1 MDQRDIGRSLAALSA
16 VEVLRSRVVSWGAA
30 VVAAWGLCALGG
42 VAHADEPA
50 DATALRT
57 AGEALAKERRYTEAI
72 DKFKAADRIRPRAA
86 HACLIALAYARR
98 ELWPQA
104 EVFLDVCHQR
114 AAVGDPLPPWVAAE
128 DKEIAQR
135 LATANVAPV
144 TLVVTPPQ
152 PRATLTVSSFAPDEE
167 FAPRTIHLAPGQFIV
182 VVHVPGARDV
192 SKTFAVASR
201 APLQVEIELRPAAA
215 PDPGPPVAR
224 PPPNL
229 EAPPPVHAHS
239 APPHHAHALSYA
251 IGGTGVA
258 LLALGLVYQETV
270 FASAYDDLRAATSQP
285 DYTSHE
291 KKWEFREHVTQSIY
305 GLGAVAVV
313 AGVAL
318 RFTVERDTAVTIQ
331 PQPGGGVIGLA
342 WSR

>member
-1 MDQRDIGRSLAALSA
+1 M
-16 VEVLRSRVVSWGAA
+16 LRSSVVSWGAA
-30 VVAAWGLCALGG
+30 VVTAWGLCALGG
-42 VAHADEPA
+42 VAHADDTT
-50 DATALRT
+50 DAAALRT
-57 AGEALAKERRYTEAI
+57 AGEALAKEHRYTEAI
-72 DKFKAADRIRPRAA
+72 DKFKAADRTRPRAA

-114 AAVGDPLPPWVAAE
+114 AAVDDPLPAWTAAE

-135 LATANVAPV
+135 LASANVAPV
-144 TLVVTPPQ
+144 TLVVTPPE

-192 SKTFAVASR
+192 SKTFAVTSR
-201 APLQVEIELRPAAA
+201 APLQVEIALHPDAA

-224 PPPNL
+224 PPSILVPP
-229 EAPPPVHAHS
+229 APPPAGAPVHTS
-239 APPHHAHALSYA
+239 PHHSHALSYA
-251 IGGTGVA
+251 VGGTGVA

-270 FASAYDDLRAATSQP
+270 FASAYDDLRTATSQP

-291 KKWEFREHVTQSIY
+291 KKWEFREHVTQSLY

-313 AGVAL
+313 AGLAL

-331 PQPGGGVIGLA
+331 PQPGGGVVGLA